1 MTSMP
6 RTFPQVGHFVWTFDN
21 YGIGQLAQIDK
32 DCCTVRF
39 FKSVSDSFERKYE
52 VEQIERAYLSPQT
65 RAYLQDEFGVWSVGR
80 IVDYWLEGSDIWYDI
95 RFPNKIDRRVAEIH
109 LRVRCFLPIDDPAS
123 TLAAGG
129 MESQYLH
136 DRRRAALECLVSA
149 RANTYGLTGLL
160 SASVSLIPHQVQVVG
175 RVLNDS
181 VQRYL
186 LADEVGLGKTVEA
199 CAVIKQAVLDN
210 PEENVLVLAPPSL
223 TGQWI
228 RELAWRFFIER
239 PKHQL
244 RVVPF
249 HELNLVDNSIVNT
262 LVIDEAHNLI
272 VTDSEDNPNYNVV
285 ERLALQAD
293 RLLLI
298 SATPV
303 FGNEKTLLALLHLL
317 DPQTYRLDDEET
329 FREKIQKRQEFGRL
343 LLALDP
349 NQNPFFLRRSLR
361 SLQELIPLD
370 DVVGQFVARVEDAM
384 ANGQEDKIASELRAL
399 HIHVSDTYRLHQR
412 LIRTRRRD
420 LPGWVLPPRTA
431 LLDDLQEDD
440 DERTPLLV
448 DALDQW
454 RQRSLEDLE
463 LAHGGADE
471 NFELIMAKRY
481 ARLHEALGMSVEACA
496 KELQLQLDN
505 VGAGLE
511 PSFEGDQETLEFAL
525 VQTRGDTEETRASF
539 ATRVVQ
545 RALKEIDKIARRP
558 RIVVFGSSTEL
569 VLDVATQVESE
580 RMAEVFRVFG
590 TSRDE
595 DVIEAIDGFGQ
606 ASGPAVLICDR
617 RGEEGLNLQFAH
629 GVVHLDLPLAPARI
643 EQRIGRLD
651 RIGREL
657 IQMNGIYHW
666 IVAPYAD
673 YFHPWQAWFEL
684 LRDGFQVFH
693 RSISEVQFLLDD
705 LQNQVKLALYHREAA
720 GIRDMERQV
729 SEAIVQERQ
738 RLDEQYAL
746 DSRSINYGDTA
757 DVFDAINSFDG
768 ASHYGPIDTWISQVL
783 KLGRETMSDNPGDS
797 AFRLHWSPYTLL
809 PKQPWSNLLRSE
821 YLAQP
826 MTYERTEVANRR
838 GLRLVR
844 PGLELV
850 DNLERLLR
858 WDDRGT
864 AFATWRV
871 EPRWFGEG
879 RGTWIGF
886 RLVYVLEAD
895 VESVQGTLLDHM
907 DALSLRR
914 RMDSL
919 LPPWTI
925 TLDVDS
931 EMKPIT
937 DPLLL
942 SILARPYS
950 GRSDG
955 DGTRDYNLGSRK
967 NALYT
972 AIGFP
977 QLSDACMRATQASEE
992 LLRNSPQ
999 FKHWMDH
1006 YASKAVRELY
1016 ADNDKL
1022 ERRNEAFLRETGEA
1036 AVGIERDRRVNAAI
1050 AEALSTPS
1058 VRLDALGLF
1067 IVSNSPPLVAQGQD
1081 DWEDD

>member
-21 YGIGQLAQIDK
+21 YGLGQLAQFDK

-39 FKSVSDSFERKYE
+39 FKSVSDSFEREYK
-52 VEQIERAYLSPQT
+52 VEQVKRAYLPPQT
-65 RAYLQDEFGVWSVGR
+65 RAYVRDEFGVWSVGR
-80 IVDYWLEGSDIWYDI
+80 IVDYWLEGGEIWYDI
-95 RFPNKIDRRVAEIH
+95 RFPNRIDRWVAEIH
-109 LRVRCFLPIDDPAS
+109 LLVRCFLPVDDPAS
-123 TLAAGG
+123 ILAAGG

-136 DRRRAALECLVSA
+136 DRRRAALECLASA

-160 SASVSLIPHQVQVVG
+160 SASVSLMPHQVQVVG
-175 RVLNDS
+175 RILNDS

-186 LADEVGLGKTVEA
+186 LADEVGLGKTIEA

-223 TGQWI
+223 TGQWR

-239 PKHQL
+239 PKYQL

-249 HELNLVDNSIVNT
+249 HELNVVDDSKVDT
-262 LVIDEAHNLI
+262 LVIDEAHNFI
-272 VTDSEDNPNYNVV
+272 VTDSEDNPNYNVI

-303 FGNEKTLLALLHLL
+303 LGNEKTLLALLHLL
-317 DPQTYRLDDEET
+317 DPQTYRLDNEET
-329 FREKIQKRQEFGRL
+329 FREKVQKRQEFGRL

-361 SLQELIPLD
+361 SLQELVPLD
-370 DVVGQFVARVEDAM
+370 DVVGQFVARIEYAM
-384 ANGQEDKIASELRAL
+384 ANGQQDKIASELRAL
-399 HIHVSDTYRLHQR
+399 HIHISDTYRLHQR

-463 LAHGGADE
+463 MAHGGADE
-471 NFELIMAKRY
+471 AFELNMANRY

-505 VGAGLE
+505 VRAGLE

-525 VQTRGDTEETRASF
+525 VQTRGETEETRASF
-539 ATRVVQ
+539 ATQVVQ
-545 RALKEIDKIARRP
+545 GALREINKIASRP

-569 VLDVATQVESE
+569 LLDVATQVESE
-580 RMAEVFRVFG
+580 RMAEVIRVFG
-590 TSRDE
+590 TSLEE
-595 DVIEAIDGFGQ
+595 DVIEAIDGFRQ

-629 GVVHLDLPLAPARI
+629 GVVHLDLPLSPARI

-651 RIGREL
+651 RLGREL
-657 IQMNGIYHW
+657 TQLNDIYHW

-693 RSISEVQFLLDD
+693 RSISEVQFLLED
-705 LQNQVKLALYHREAA
+705 LQGEVKLALYHRGAA
-720 GIRDMERQV
+720 GISDIEGRVR
-729 SEAIVQERQ
+729 EAIVQERQ
-738 RLDEQYAL
+738 RLDEEYSL

-757 DVFDAINSFDG
+757 DVFDTIKIYDG
-768 ASHYGPIDTWISQVL
+768 ASHYKPIDNWVTQVL
-783 KLGRETMSDNPGDS
+783 GLGRETISDNPGEG
-797 AFRLHWSPYTLL
+797 AFRLHWNPQTLL

-826 MTYERTEVANRR
+826 MTYERKEVSNRR

-850 DNLERLLR
+850 DNLEQLLR

-879 RGTWIGF
+879 RGTWLGF

-895 VESVQGTLLDHM
+895 VESVQVALFDDM

-919 LPPWTI
+919 LPPWTM
-925 TLDVDS
+925 TLYVDA
-931 EMKPIT
+931 EMEPIT

-942 SILARPYS
+942 EILARPYS
-950 GRSDG
+950 DRSDG
-955 DGTRDYNLGSRK
+955 DGARDYNLGSRRD
-967 NALYT
+967 ALYT
-972 AIGFP
+972 TIGFS
-977 QLSDACMRATQASEE
+977 QLSDICMRASQGSEE
-992 LLRNSPQ
+992 LLRTSPQ
-999 FKHWMDH
+999 FQNWVDH
-1006 YASKAVRELY
+1006 YARKAVRELY

-1022 ERRNEAFLRETGEA
+1022 ERRSEAFLRESGEA
-1036 AVGIERDRRVNAAI
+1036 EVCIERDRRVNAAI

-1067 IVSNSPPLVAQGQD
+1067 VVSNSPPSVTQSQD